1 MYRFLPRRFGL
12 FPAMFIGPLHGRA
25 YGTVR
30 AITELIA
37 VLTILVAAPLGAQE
51 APPSATLQGVVVHAG
66 TGAPLP
72 RVRVGVEGGPA
83 VETGP
88 DGRFLIPGLPAGTV
102 RVSVSAVGYGLAQR
116 TLEMAA
122 GAVAEVTIPLSEGA
136 ATYTETVT
144 VSGDRFRRPDP
155 GVPAQQTL
163 GSADLQNL
171 RGVVAD
177 DALRA
182 VQVLPGV
189 ATGDDFRSEFSVRGS
204 DFSHL
209 NFTVDGFATPFL
221 MHMVRAVD
229 ERANTGSVAM
239 VNSDVLEEVTLSNG
253 GYAQRSGNRTGAEL
267 AFTLREGSRDRRV
280 FRASVSGTSASMT
293 AEGPV
298 GRGRKGSWLVSG
310 RKSYLDLLIDRLSDE
325 GLSFGFADLQAK
337 VRYDFSPRHSAT
349 MTFIA
354 GDSRLREIPQRAD
367 ESDLFVGNNASAIA
381 IGSWRTTFGRGLVT
395 TGVLAARN
403 VFDNYTLGGV
413 TLEEGTNHQLAVR
426 SDLSL
431 RVGPRLQ
438 LETGILAEHTREF
451 QRKQRLTGQTAVAVN
466 DYRAEGVRQGGYARI
481 RISSGRLTLSPGWRM
496 DYWDL
501 TRQTTASPWLQA
513 ELALPRGFTLRGAG
527 GLYQQFPDFEEVRG
541 AFAGPSMEPESAV
554 HADLSLEQRLSEA
567 TRFQVTFYNRKDD
580 DLIRRPGADT
590 RLAGGRLVR
599 GSPTAPYANRLD
611 GDARGTEFLLQGSS
625 PRAFSGWLSYAYGR
639 NRYTDIVSG
648 EQYWGDLDQRHTLNA
663 YAFYRFSHRFS
674 SSVKFR
680 MGSNFPIPGYYA
692 EQGSG
697 YTLSEHRNRAR
708 LPSYAR
714 LDLRANRTFDWTRR
728 RLTLFVEVLNV
739 LNRENVRFNPPRVS
753 STTREVTR
761 LFDSLVPVVPSAG
774 ILFEF

>member
-1 MYRFLPRRFGL
+1 
-12 FPAMFIGPLHGRA
+12 MFMGPLHCRA
-25 YGTVR
+25 YGTVHP
-30 AITELIA
+30 ITKLIA
-37 VLTILVAAPLGAQE
+37 LLALACAWASPARAQD
-51 APPSATLQGVVVHAG
+51 PPSRATLQGIVVDAR

-72 RVRVGVEGGPA
+72 RIRVAVEGGRS

-88 DGRFLIPGLPAGTV
+88 DGRFVLPDLPAGAV
-102 RVSVSAVGYGLAQR
+102 RLSVSAVGYGLAQR
-116 TLEMAA
+116 TLEMVA
-122 GAVAEVTIPLSEGA
+122 GSVTEITIPLGEGA

-144 VSGDRFRRPDP
+144 VSGERFRRPDP

-253 GYAQRSGNRTGAEL
+253 GYSQRSGNRTGAEL

-293 AEGPV
+293 VEGPV
-298 GRGRKGSWLVSG
+298 GRARKGSWLVSG

-337 VRYDFSPRHSAT
+337 VRYDVSARHSAT
-349 MTFIA
+349 MTFIT

-367 ESDLFVGNNASAIA
+367 ESDLFVGNNASAIV
-381 IGSWRTTFGRGLVT
+381 IGSWRTAFTRGLLT

-403 VFDNYTLGGV
+403 VFDNYTVGGV
-413 TLEEGTNHQLAVR
+413 TLEEGTNHQLAAR

-431 RVGPRLQ
+431 RVGPRVQ
-438 LETGILAEHTREF
+438 LETGVLAEHTREF
-451 QRKQRLTGQTAVAVN
+451 QHKQRLAGQTTVVVTN
-466 DYRAEGVRQGGYARI
+466 DYRAEAIRQGGYARV
-481 RISSGRLTLSPGWRM
+481 RLSLGRLTLSPGGRV
-496 DYWDL
+496 DYWGL
-501 TRQTTASPWLQA
+501 TSQTTSSPWMQV
-513 ELALPRGFTLRGAG
+513 ELALPRGMTLRGAG

-541 AFAGPSMEPESAV
+541 AFAGTSLRPETAV
-554 HADLSLEQRLSEA
+554 HADLSLEQRQSEA
-567 TRFQVTFYNRKDD
+567 TRLQVTLYDRKDG
-580 DLIRRPGADT
+580 DLIRRPGTDT
-590 RLAGGRLVR
+590 RLVDGRLVR
-599 GSPTAPYANRLD
+599 GSLTVRYAN
-611 GDARGTEFLLQGSS
+611 
-625 PRAFSGWLSYAYGR
+625 
-639 NRYTDIVSG
+639 
-648 EQYWGDLDQRHTLNA
+648 
-663 YAFYRFSHRFS
+663 
-674 SSVKFR
+674 
-680 MGSNFPIPGYYA
+680 
-692 EQGSG
+692 
-697 YTLSEHRNRAR
+697 
-708 LPSYAR
+708 
-714 LDLRANRTFDWTRR
+714 
-728 RLTLFVEVLNV
+728 
-739 LNRENVRFNPPRVS
+739 
-753 STTREVTR
+753 
-761 LFDSLVPVVPSAG
+761 SLVG
-774 ILFEF
+774 